1 MFVTNHCTRFW
12 WTMKFRVLRQAK
24 LFFNCDLFREISHW
38 CSDRDIVSLN
48 RKKSLYV
55 ILRIFA
61 LLRSFNLSRPI
72 RERHFRMWMPEVFDF
87 RFSRKSDRAV
97 VQFCLKCNCQIVLEI
112 KSQIAK
118 NFENMSGC
126 RIPFTYKNVL
136 TSCVQTRELRQTIF
150 YGKLNIPLK
159 TRSSELTTVFLS
171 SC

>member
-1 MFVTNHCTRFW
+1 
-12 WTMKFRVLRQAK
+12 
-24 LFFNCDLFREISHW
+24 
-38 CSDRDIVSLN
+38 
-48 RKKSLYV
+48 
-55 ILRIFA
+55 
-61 LLRSFNLSRPI
+61 
-72 RERHFRMWMPEVFDF
+72 MWMPEVFDF

-136 TSCVQTRELRQTIF
+136 TSCVQTRELRQKIF

-171 SC
+171 SCWNGLCQFLVKCFWSCRKIANVDGSGILQCESNHLYRWKVIKRTDVTEIRLQQIMKRRLTL